1 MLGHGIAKIGPL
13 ARPPSNGR
21 VGEQQPASDM
31 GTGTPAVCAVD
42 GTLPFNFFR
51 TAVDIILLDPSN
63 NLVETKRLL
72 EVVLMA
78 FFRALFLS
86 IVSILDE
93 GVDGDITPS
102 IESPL
107 VTDDTVDDGIAQ

>member
-13 ARPPSNGR
+13 VRPPSNGR
-21 VGEQQPASDM
+21 IGEQQLASDM
-31 GTGTPAVCAVD
+31 GTGTPAACAFD
-42 GTLPFNFFR
+42 GTLPFNFFK
-51 TAVDIILLDPSN
+51 TTVDIILLDPSN

-86 IVSILDE
+86 IVSIFDE

-107 VTDDTVDDGIAQ
+107 VTNGTVDDGIVQ